1 MIAKTRTILIFMIV
15 SGLLLASV
23 NLSQGKA
30 KTLFVGFK
38 QGEKSKSV
46 PEGWEV
52 ITYFRTVK
60 NKLSL
65 SKEDKRTVLKVKS
78 VGSASG
84 LLKRLDVDLKA
95 FPSLVWRWK
104 INRVVGMATESR
116 KDRNDAAAR
125 IRVIFGT
132 AAPTPSKKKPPE
144 IPDFFK
150 SFGFKM
156 GGKEPRGF
164 KIDYIWGNTIAK
176 GEVLDFPGSRNHKM
190 VIVQSGNKKANR
202 WVWEERNLIEDFE
215 QCFRTTPP
223 HLIGIVVLTD
233 TNQTNEG
240 VIAHYSSIILMNK

>member
-1 MIAKTRTILIFMIV
+1 MRTILISMIV
-15 SGLLLASV
+15 SGLLLSPV
-23 NLSQGKA
+23 NLSHGKG

-38 QGEKSKSV
+38 QGEKSNSV

-60 NKLSL
+60 NRVSL
-65 SKEDKRTVLKVKS
+65 SKEGKRTVLRVKS

-95 FPSLVWRWK
+95 FPVLVWCWK
-104 INRVVGMATESR
+104 INRVLGMAIQSR

-132 AAPTPSKKKPPE
+132 AAPRPSQKKPLE

-164 KIDYIWGNTIAK
+164 KIDYIWGNTIRK

-190 VIVQSGNKKANR
+190 VIVQSGNRKANR
-202 WVWEERNLIEDFE
+202 WLWEERNLSEDFQ
-215 QCFRTTPP
+215 QCFRRTAP

-240 VIAHYSSIILMNK
+240 VIAHYSSIILMKR

>member
-1 MIAKTRTILIFMIV
+1 MIPKTRTILISMIV

-38 QGEKSKSV
+38 HGEKSNSV

-60 NKLSL
+60 NRLSL
-65 SKEDKRTVLKVKS
+65 SKEGKRTVLKVKS
-78 VGSASG
+78 VGSASA

-95 FPSLVWRWK
+95 FPVLVWCWK
-104 INRVVGMATESR
+104 INRVIGMAIESR

-132 AAPTPSKKKPPE
+132 AAPTPSQKKPPE